1 MLTYRSY
8 TDLYETVQESVAN
21 IKAQLLDAGFILDKD
36 LIEFSLFDSKVSHD
50 ADWLTRKA

>member
-1 MLTYRSY
+1 
-8 TDLYETVQESVAN
+8 LYETVQESVAN

-50 ADWLTRKA
+50 AAWLTGRN